1 MYHWGAMPGRALP
14 TKLATV
20 AAIALSV
27 LGATGGA
34 AQDINPDR
42 PDLTTSAEVV
52 PAGAFQIE
60 TGLEYA
66 RARVGGG
73 PTERQ
78 LSVQGVLRVGVA
90 RALEVSL
97 EGEPFVWLRAGETHH
112 GSGDYT
118 LGLKYRISAPEGDAV
133 FAIKPFLKLP
143 TAREPVGSERLDA
156 GALLLLTLGLPW
168 DLSLDVNAG
177 VAAVGQRRPE
187 GHLPQGLA
195 SAALSWA
202 LTERLTA
209 IGELFFATRDE
220 RDGRDSLLATAALMF
235 RLAPWLALDAGVR
248 TTVTGRG
255 PDWAAL
261 VGLSVRFGP

>member
-1 MYHWGAMPGRALP
+1 MPGRPVPTPLAVFAAL
-14 TKLATV
+14 
-20 AAIALSV
+20 ALLL
-27 LGATGGA
+27 LGPTGGA
-34 AQDINPDR
+34 GQEINPDR

-60 TGLEYA
+60 SGLAYT

-78 LSVQGVLRVGVA
+78 LSVQGALRVGVA

-97 EGEPFVWLRAGETHH
+97 EGEPYVWLRAGDAHD
-112 GSGDYT
+112 GSGDYL
-118 LGLKYRISAPEGDAV
+118 LGLKYRILAPEHGPV
-133 FAIKPFLKLP
+133 LAIKPFVKLP
-143 TAREPVGSERLDA
+143 TAREPIGSERPDA
-156 GALLLLTLGLPW
+156 GALLLMTLGLPW

-187 GHLPQGLA
+187 GYLPQGLA

-209 IGELFFATRDE
+209 IGELFFTTRDE
-220 RDGRDSLLATAALMF
+220 RDGRDSLLATAALML
-235 RLAPWLALDAGVR
+235 RLAPWLALDAGMR
-248 TTVTGRG
+248 TTLTGRG